1 MWLGDDHQ
9 EPDSE
14 DESIDPSEDER
25 QDNFAKQHKKAGV
38 PEIDVNSVPITIS
51 PKMMNLDL

>member
-25 QDNFAKQHKKAGV
+25 QDNFAKQRRKRACQRSMWTV
-38 PEIDVNSVPITIS
+38 FQ
-51 PKMMNLDL
+51 

>member
-9 EPDSE
+9 EHDSE

-25 QDNFAKQHKKAGV
+25 QDNFAKQRKKAGL
-38 PEIDVNSVPITIS
+38 PEIDVNSVSSTIS
-51 PKMMNLDL
+51 PKMMNLDF

>member
-9 EPDSE
+9 EDSE

-25 QDNFAKQHKKAGV
+25 QDNFAKQRKKAGL
-38 PEIDVNSVPITIS
+38 PEIDVNSVPSTIS
-51 PKMMNLDL
+51 PKMMNLDV